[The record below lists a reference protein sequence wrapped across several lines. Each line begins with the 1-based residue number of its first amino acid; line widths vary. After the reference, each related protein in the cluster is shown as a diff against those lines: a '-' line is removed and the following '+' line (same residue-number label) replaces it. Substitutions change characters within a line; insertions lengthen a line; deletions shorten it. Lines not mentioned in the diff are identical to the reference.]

1 MSKKRIL
8 SGMRPTGKLHLGHYV
23 GALENWVKLQNE
35 YESFH
40 LIADYHVLTTSLDT
54 KDVYENSIDMLIDW
68 LACGLDPVKSP
79 MFRQSQI
86 KQHTELN
93 LIFSML
99 ITVNRLE
106 RNPTIKDQARDLNI
120 EQVIYG
126 HLGYPVLQ
134 TADIL
139 LYKGDAVP
147 VGEDQVPHVEI
158 SREIAR
164 RFNNQY
170 GFVFPEPEALLT
182 KFSRLSGLDGDA
194 KMSKSLG
201 NTILLSD
208 DVETV
213 KQRMKK
219 AAIDPNKL
227 KKDTPGNPDVCTVF
241 SYHNKFNAENIVEIE
256 SDCRNGAIGCFD
268 CKMKCAASISRFL
281 EPIIEK
287 RKHYES
293 RIDEVKDILHDGETR
308 GRNIAEQTMI
318 EVREKMNLGIIENA
332 KIQSIK
338 ISEQV
343 QYPRTRGLY
352 LNVWTKYINEI
363 YLKLSNNILTQKI
376 EIDKDSFF
384 NSGKR
389 KLYSFNL
396 VLKDGKVINNI
407 NGSAVSR
414 DLALIL
420 SKDNRIEQILRK
432 GHYKFNLDSKFELHI
447 RKL

>member
-1 MSKKRIL
+1 MPKKRIL

-23 GALENWVKLQNE
+23 GALENWVKLQDE

-68 LACGLDPVKSP
+68 LACGLDPIKSP

-86 KQHTELN
+86 KQHAELN

-139 LYKGDAVP
+139 LYKGNAVP
-147 VGEDQVPHVEI
+147 VGEDQVPHIEI

-219 AAIDPNKL
+219 AAIDPNKI

-241 SYHNKFNAENIVEIE
+241 SYHKKFNAENIVEIE
-256 SDCRNGAIGCFD
+256 NDCRNGAIGCFD
-268 CKMKCAASISRFL
+268 CKMKCAAMISSFL

-293 RIDEVKDILHDGETR
+293 RINEVKDILLDGETR

-318 EVREKMNLGIIENA
+318 EVREKMNLG
-332 KIQSIK
+332 
-338 ISEQV
+338 
-343 QYPRTRGLY
+343 
-352 LNVWTKYINEI
+352 
-363 YLKLSNNILTQKI
+363 
-376 EIDKDSFF
+376 
-384 NSGKR
+384 
-389 KLYSFNL
+389 
-396 VLKDGKVINNI
+396 
-407 NGSAVSR
+407 
-414 DLALIL
+414 
-420 SKDNRIEQILRK
+420 
-432 GHYKFNLDSKFELHI
+432 
-447 RKL
+447 